1 MLIGDQ
7 TVSYKFISE
16 YKFFKLVM
24 FFDQY
29 IEREDNLGKVN
40 GRNCG
45 HIKWDTV
52 YINSLT
58 LHLPL
63 LIV

>member
-29 IEREDNLGKVN
+29 IEREDNLREGK
-40 GRNCG
+40 
-45 HIKWDTV
+45 WA
-52 YINSLT
+52 
-58 LHLPL
+58 
-63 LIV
+63 